1 MIQPYPARRRSP
13 TTLLIPLLL
22 AALTLAPLP
31 AQARDLSEQTI
42 RAFVDTMKAAESL
55 EPEFEALAEDM
66 AADEESEM
74 PDFAHIFSD
83 TLASMEGEPA
93 YDRLE
98 DIAQEHG
105 FSDLQEWGTTG
116 DRIYRAWMAI
126 EMEQQNPAAQQEVA
140 SALEE
145 IENSPHLTES
155 QKAQMRAM
163 MENAMSAMESAKNAP
178 REDIEAVRPHL
189 DLLKSLSQEP

>member
-1 MIQPYPARRRSP
+1 MIQPYPDRQSP
-13 TTLLIPLLL
+13 LAHLLTPLLI
-22 AALTLAPLP
+22 AVLTLASLP

-42 RAFVDTMKAAESL
+42 QAFVDTMKAAESL
-55 EPEFEALAEDM
+55 EPEFEALTDEM
-66 AADEESEM
+66 AADQESEM

-83 TLASMEGEPA
+83 TLSSMEGEPV
-93 YDRLE
+93 YTRLE

-105 FSDLQEWGTTG
+105 FSDLEEWGTTG

-126 EMEQQNPAAQQEVA
+126 ELEQQNPQARQEIA

-145 IENSPHLTES
+145 IDNSPHLTEA

-163 MENAMSAMESAKNAP
+163 MENAMSAMESAKDAP

-189 DLLKSLSQEP
+189 DLLRSFSQSP